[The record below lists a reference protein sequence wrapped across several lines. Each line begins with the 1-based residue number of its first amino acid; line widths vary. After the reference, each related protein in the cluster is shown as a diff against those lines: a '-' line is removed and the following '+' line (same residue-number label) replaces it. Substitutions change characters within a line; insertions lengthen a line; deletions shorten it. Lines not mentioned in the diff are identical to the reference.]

1 MKPVYRGCVVLSFLL
16 VLFLYKP
23 SSLQGQEAHIEPLI
37 GLQHIYS
44 NAFLGEARPYS
55 TIMLGANFYY
65 HYQSYGIEASAVY
78 ADNKFNDAKSILNLG
93 IGISIRLNDGLDKG
107 KVSAFL
113 SAGPF
118 FNGYGRG
125 FYGQL
130 RMRAEKFSYGFRY
143 QAEVGPFEP
152 KISVASLTI
161 GFPISTFK
169 FNKN

>member
-1 MKPVYRGCVVLSFLL
+1 MILLLNRKLRLFGLLICSFW
-16 VLFLYKP
+16 
-23 SSLQGQEAHIEPLI
+23 SITTMDAQEAHIEPLVGI
-37 GLQHIYS
+37 QHIYS
-44 NAFLGEARPYS
+44 DAFLGEARPYS
-55 TIMLGANFYY
+55 TIMVGANFYY

-93 IGISIRLNDGLDKG
+93 IGLSIRLNDGMDKG
-107 KVSAFL
+107 KVSAFV

-125 FYGQL
+125 FYGAL
-130 RMRAEKFSYGFRY
+130 RMRSEKFSYGIRY
-143 QAEVGPFEP
+143 QQEVGPFDP

-169 FNKN
+169 FGKN